1 VALGSV
7 LAVLQGRFN
16 DGKSLCQEG
25 FLQTIL

>member
-1 VALGSV
+1 V